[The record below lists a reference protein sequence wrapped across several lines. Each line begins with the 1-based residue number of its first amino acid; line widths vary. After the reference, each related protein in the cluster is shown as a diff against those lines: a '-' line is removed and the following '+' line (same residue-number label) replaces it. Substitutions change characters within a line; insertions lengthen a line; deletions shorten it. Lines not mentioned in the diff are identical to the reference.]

1 MLQKRKSNKKGFTL
15 IELLV
20 TITLVGI
27 LSAISLALLKPSF
40 FYGKGRDA
48 NRKSDLETVRG
59 ALEQYYLDK
68 GRVYPSG
75 VGFTYSDLETP
86 LGDYLDMFPTDP
98 GSNTYVYTVSA
109 DQKCYELS
117 VVLETETTPANFTIC
132 GGSLSCQKSQ
142 TGGANGG
149 GFCQ

>member
-1 MLQKRKSNKKGFTL
+1 M

-59 ALEQYYLDK
+59 ALEQYYLDN
-68 GRVYPSG
+68 GRVYPNTNFAG
-75 VGFTYSDLETP
+75 LITP
-86 LGDYLDMFPTDP
+86 LGDYLDSFPADP
-98 GSNTYVYTVSA
+98 GSNTYVYTISG

-132 GGSLSCQKSQ
+132 GGSLTCQKFQ
-142 TGGANGG
+142 TSGVNGG
-149 GFCQ
+149 VFCGP